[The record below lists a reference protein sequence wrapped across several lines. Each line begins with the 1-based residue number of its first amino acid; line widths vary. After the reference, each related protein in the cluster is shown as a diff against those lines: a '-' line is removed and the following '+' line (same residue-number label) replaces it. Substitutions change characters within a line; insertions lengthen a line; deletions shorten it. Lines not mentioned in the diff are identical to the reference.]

1 VTPLKKEISEQSD
14 NFEYVEPVYELIEE
28 EEFQN
33 PAWIAEM
40 EEKDPDKL
48 FNFFMQADLSII
60 DELDSKQYE
69 VESFEELVAYHDE
82 LMSQPDRQQK
92 SDEATN
98 EILGKPKKYSDKKL
112 RKVFIKEI
120 SQSYDLKKK
129 ELDDAVNLR
138 QVLNIQTDDDLHV
151 FRSNIHASLRIKTT
165 TEHWKDV
172 ITVGDAIVKLQY
184 LNKNKDEQ
192 EYEKVPASATQLQ

>member
-1 VTPLKKEISEQSD
+1 
-14 NFEYVEPVYELIEE
+14 
-28 EEFQN
+28 
-33 PAWIAEM
+33 M
-40 EEKDPDKL
+40 R
-48 FNFFMQADLSII
+48 
-60 DELDSKQYE
+60 
-69 VESFEELVAYHDE
+69 
-82 LMSQPDRQQK
+82 SQVSQ
-92 SDEATN
+92 
-98 EILGKPKKYSDKKL
+98 KKYSDKKL

-129 ELDDAVNLR
+129 DLDDAVNLR

-184 LNKNKDEQ
+184 LNKNKNEQ
-192 EYEKVPASATQLQ
+192 EYEKVPASATQLQMNNIQNMMGQQMEDLNKMMGDLMDGVMEDIEDIKDL